1 MRKKEPFASVG
12 DILGKWLKGRKWDSK
27 LRQYSLFS
35 RWPEIV
41 GTKIASKSRPALWRE
56 ETLVVEVQNSVWLT
70 ELRMME
76 PEILEKIRGACPEIA
91 IKKIRFTIAGSSG

>member
-1 MRKKEPFASVG
+1 MRKKEPFASIG
-12 DILGKWLKGRKWDSK
+12 DILGKWMQSRKWDSK

-41 GTKIASKSRPALWRE
+41 GIKIARHARPLIWRGDV
-56 ETLVVEVQNSVWLT
+56 LVVAVDHPTWIT

-76 PEILEKIRGACPEIA
+76 PEILEKIRGACPEVA
-91 IKKIRFTIAGSSG
+91 VKKIHWEAGG